1 MTVTGTPHR
10 AQPQTSRAARA
21 RFWVVAALGP
31 LAASVAW
38 AWYGV
43 AQEEAQSEQGKA
55 LAAGTT
61 MAGFGEVFGGV
72 PLVFAHVAGVV
83 ALGLLGWMGY
93 RARGI
98 GFAFVAVFI
107 ASLIGIGVAQW
118 LYGGELFELGINND
132 TGVP

>member
-10 AQPQTSRAARA
+10 AQPQTSRAARVG
-21 RFWVVAALGP
+21 FWVVAVLGP
-31 LAASVAW
+31 LAAAVAW
-38 AWYGV
+38 SWYGF
-43 AQEEAQSEQGKA
+43 AQAEAQSEQGKA

-72 PLVFAHVAGVV
+72 PLVLAHIVGVV

-93 RARGI
+93 RGRGI
-98 GFAFVAVFI
+98 AFALVAVLI

-118 LYGGELFELGINND
+118 LYGGQLFELGINND
-132 TGVP
+132 TWVP